1 MVQSKWRMEVNMLL
15 YMVESMDVYILY
27 IRVDSRYLLVLIVI
41 NEIWPTVLSS
51 MGELYEYI
59 YIVSHETVGE

>member
-1 MVQSKWRMEVNMLL
+1 MVQCKWRMEVNMLL

-27 IRVDSRYLLVLIVI
+27 IRVDSRYLLVLIVM

-51 MGELYEYI
+51 MGELYRVYI
-59 YIVSHETVGE
+59 